1 MKRWAIRLFAGV
13 SAALVL
19 VFVAAWLTIRASLPE
34 LNGSITVDG
43 IVAVATIERDAAGIP
58 TITARSREDLAFA
71 TGFAHGQDRFFQM
84 DMIRRRAAGELSAVV
99 GKVALPS
106 DRHYRLHRFR
116 SRARDVVGALP
127 PGEARLLEAYARGVN
142 AGLASLA
149 AKPFEYFLLR
159 AEPEPWRPEDSV
171 LVVYAMF
178 VQLNDAWATR
188 DIRRGLAK
196 RVLPPEV
203 FAWMYPQGTSW
214 DAPLTGGPRPALPI
228 PAADTFAVRDFRG
241 SPPPSN
247 EIGKPLLNGSNNW
260 AVGGALT
267 TTGRAIVSND
277 MHLGLAVPNIYY
289 RARLVVD
296 GPGRREVTGVT
307 LPGAPF
313 VVAGSNGRIA
323 WGYTNSYGDWSD
335 AVLLRPGAARDSY
348 RTPDG
353 EKQFDIHDEV
363 IDVAGGTPETLTVR
377 DTIWGPVLDGVE
389 YPDGELAVSWI
400 GDRVEAVNLHLI
412 DLETAASVTQALD
425 IANTMGIPPQNF
437 VVGDADGNIGWTIA
451 GRIPRR
457 GDYDSTVPVDW
468 SESAGWTGWVDPAD
482 YPRIVNPQGGR
493 LWTANARATDG
504 AALAMIGD
512 GGYDLGARARQI
524 RDALYSKD
532 RFEPADMLA
541 IQTDD
546 RALFLTR
553 WRNLLLAILDTDS
566 MAGDPQLAEYR
577 RLAEGWIPRAD
588 AESVGYRLVR
598 AFRLEVQSRVFYGLM
613 GPAREA
619 YGDDVRLRISNQFE
633 GPLWQLV
640 TAQPRHLLPGG
651 YASWRELLID
661 AVRAN
666 VRHFESSYDGD
677 LAKRSWGELNT
688 AQIDHP
694 LSAAI
699 PLLGDF
705 LDMPHEPLNGD
716 VDMPR
721 AQGRNFGA
729 SERFSVAPGD
739 EAHGLMQMPAGQ
751 SGHPLS
757 GFYRHGHEDWVHGRP
772 VPFLPGET
780 RFTLKLEPRSQV
792 QP

>member
-1 MKRWAIRLFAGV
+1 MRRWAIRLLGGAFAAV
-13 SAALVL
+13 VL
-19 VFVAAWLTIRASLPE
+19 AFVVAWLTLRASLPE
-34 LNGSITVDG
+34 LDGTLAVDG
-43 IVAVATIERDAAGIP
+43 LGATATIERDAAGIP
-58 TITARSREDLAFA
+58 TITAQSREDLAFA

-84 DMIRRRAAGELSAVV
+84 DMIRRKAAGELSAVV

-106 DRHYRLHRFR
+106 DRRFRLHRFR
-116 SRARDVVGALP
+116 SRAQRVVAALP
-127 PGEARLLEAYARGVN
+127 PREARLLDAYARGVN

-149 AKPFEYFLLR
+149 AKPFEYFALR
-159 AEPEPWRPEDSV
+159 TVPEPWRPEDSV

-196 RVLPPEV
+196 RALPPDV
-203 FAWMYPQGTSW
+203 FAWIYPEGTSW
-214 DAPLTGGPRPALPI
+214 DAPLMGKPRPALPI
-228 PAADTFAVRDFRG
+228 PDADTFTVRDFRG
-241 SPPPSN
+241 AAPPSN

-260 AVGGALT
+260 AVGGVLT
-267 TTGRAIVSND
+267 STGRAIVSND
-277 MHLGLAVPNIYY
+277 MHLGLATPNIYY

-296 GPGRREVTGVT
+296 GHGRRAVTGVT

-335 AVLLRPGAARDSY
+335 AVLLRPGAAPGSY
-348 RTPDG
+348 RTPGGDR
-353 EKQFDIHDEV
+353 QFDVYDDV
-363 IDVAGGTPETLTVR
+363 IDVAGGMPETLRVRETV
-377 DTIWGPVLDGVE
+377 WGPVLDGVK

-400 GDRVEAVNLHLI
+400 GDRIDAVNLHLI
-412 DLETAASVTQALD
+412 DLEAAGSVREALD
-425 IANTMGIPPQNF
+425 VANTMGIPPQNF
-437 VVGDADGNIGWTIA
+437 VVGDSEGSIGWTIA

-457 GDYDSTVPVDW
+457 GGSDSTVPVDW
-468 SESAGWTGWVDPAD
+468 SMSAGWTGWLDPAD
-482 YPRIVNPQGGR
+482 YPRIVNPAGDR
-493 LWTANARATDG
+493 IWTANARATDG
-504 AALAMIGD
+504 AALALIGD

-524 RDALYSKD
+524 RDALLAKD

-553 WRNLLLAILDTDS
+553 WRNLLLTVLDS
-566 MAGDPQLAEYR
+566 RSVAGEPQLAEYR
-577 RLAEGWIPRAD
+577 RLVEDWIPRAD
-588 AESVGYRLVR
+588 ADSVGYRLVR
-598 AFRLEVQSRVFYGLM
+598 AFRLEVQSRVFYGLTA
-613 GPAREA
+613 PVREA

-640 TAQPRHLLPGG
+640 TRRPGHLLPGA
-651 YASWRELLID
+651 YDSWRDLLLD
-661 AVRAN
+661 AVRSN
-666 VRHFESSYDGD
+666 VRYFGDNYGGD
-677 LAKRSWGELNT
+677 LANRSWGELNR

-699 PLLGDF
+699 PLLAAY
-705 LDMPHEPLNGD
+705 LDMPHEALDGD

-721 AQGRNFGA
+721 AQGPTFGA

-739 EAHGLMQMPAGQ
+739 EAHGLMQMPTGQ

-757 GFYRHGHEDWVHGRP
+757 EFYRYGHEDWVHGRP
-772 VPFLPGET
+772 APFLPGET
-780 RFTLKLEPRSQV
+780 RFKLTLEPAGPG

>member
-1 MKRWAIRLFAGV
+1 MKRWAIRLLVAA

-19 VFVAAWLTIRASLPE
+19 VLLVAWLTLRASLPE
-34 LNGSITVDG
+34 LDGTVSLAGIT
-43 IVAVATIERDAAGIP
+43 ATATIQRDAAGIP
-58 TITARSREDLAFA
+58 TITARNREDLAFA

-99 GKVALPS
+99 GKAALPS

-116 SRARDVVGALP
+116 SRAQRAVKALP
-127 PGEARLLEAYARGVN
+127 PGEAAVLQAYARGVN

-149 AKPFEYFLLR
+149 AKPFEYFVLR

-178 VQLNDAWATR
+178 VQLNDAWARR

-203 FAWMYPQGTSW
+203 FAWMYPAGTSW
-214 DAPLTGGPRPALPI
+214 DAPLMGNPWPALPI
-228 PAADTFAVRDFRG
+228 PAADTFAVRNFRG
-241 SPPPSN
+241 TAPPSN

-260 AVGGALT
+260 AVSGALT

-277 MHLGLAVPNIYY
+277 MHLGLATPNIYY
-289 RARLVVD
+289 RARLVID
-296 GPGRREVTGVT
+296 RPERREVTGVT
-307 LPGAPF
+307 LPGTPL

-335 AVLLRPGAARDSY
+335 AVLLRPGLAPGSY

-353 EKQFDIHDEV
+353 DRQFDVHDEV
-363 IDVAGGTPETLTVR
+363 IDVAGGAPETLEVRETV
-377 DTIWGPVLDGVE
+377 WGPVLDGVE

-400 GDRVEAVNLHLI
+400 GDRIEAVNLHMI
-412 DLETAASVTQALD
+412 ALETAGSVEQALD

-457 GDYDSTVPVDW
+457 GEYDSTVPVDW
-468 SESAGWTGWVDPAD
+468 SESDGWHGWLDPAD
-482 YPRIVNPQGGR
+482 YPRIVNPDSGR
-493 LWTANARATDG
+493 IWTANARTMDG
-504 AALAMIGD
+504 PALGLIGD

-524 RDALYSKD
+524 RDALFAKD

-546 RALFLTR
+546 RALFLKR
-553 WRNLLLAILDTDS
+553 WRNLLVAVLDKGS
-566 MAGDPQLAEYR
+566 IAGDPQLAEYR
-577 RLAEGWIPRAD
+577 KLVQDWNPRAD
-588 AESVGYRLVR
+588 ADSVGYRLVR
-598 AFRLEVQSRVFYGLM
+598 AFRLEVQARVFYGLM
-613 GPAREA
+613 APVRQV
-619 YGDDVRLRISNQFE
+619 YGDEVRLRISNQFE

-640 TAQPRHLLPGG
+640 TTQPEHLLPGG
-651 YASWRELLID
+651 YSSWRELLLD
-661 AVRAN
+661 AAREN
-666 VRHFESSYDGD
+666 VHYFEDNYDGD
-677 LAKRSWGELNT
+677 LDQRSWGELNT

-699 PLLGDF
+699 PLLGRF
-705 LDMPHEPLNGD
+705 LDMPHEPLSGD

-721 AQGRNFGA
+721 AQGPRFGA

-739 EAHGLMQMPAGQ
+739 EAHGLMQMPTGQ

-757 GFYRHGHEDWVHGRP
+757 GFYRRGHEDWVQGRP
-772 VPFLPGET
+772 EPFLPGQT
-780 RFTLKLEPRSQV
+780 CYTLRLEPREQG

>member
-1 MKRWAIRLFAGV
+1 MKRWAVRLLAGV

-19 VFVAAWLTIRASLPE
+19 VVAAAWLTLRASLPE
-34 LNGSITVDG
+34 LDGTVTLAG
-43 IVAVATIERDAAGIP
+43 IAAPATIERDAAGIP
-58 TITARSREDLAFA
+58 TITAQSRADLAFA

-99 GKVALPS
+99 GKIALPS

-116 SRARDVVGALP
+116 SRAQRVVETLP
-127 PGEARLLEAYARGVN
+127 PAEAGLLEAYARGVN

-149 AKPFEYFLLR
+149 AKPFEYYLLR

-178 VQLNDAWATR
+178 VQLNDAWARR

-214 DAPLTGGPRPALPI
+214 DAPLMGNPRPALPI
-228 PAADTFAVRDFRG
+228 PAADTFSVRNFRG
-241 SPPPSN
+241 TPPPSN

-260 AVGGALT
+260 AVSGALT
-267 TTGRAIVSND
+267 ATGRALVSND
-277 MHLGLAVPNIYY
+277 MHLGLATPNIYY
-289 RARLVVD
+289 RVRLVVD
-296 GPGRREVTGVT
+296 GPAHREVTGVT
-307 LPGAPF
+307 LPGTPL

-335 AVLLRPGAARDSY
+335 AVLLRPGAAPDSY
-348 RTPDG
+348 RTPEGD
-353 EKQFDIHDEV
+353 KPFDVHDEV
-363 IDVAGGTPETLTVR
+363 IDVAGAAPETLKVR
-377 DTIWGPVLDGVE
+377 ETIWGPVLDGVQ

-400 GDRVEAVNLHLI
+400 GDRVEAVNLHLLE
-412 DLETAASVTQALD
+412 LETAGSVAEALD

-457 GDYDSTVPVDW
+457 GAYDSTVPVDW
-468 SESAGWTGWVDPAD
+468 SESAGWTGWIDPAD
-482 YPRIVNPQGGR
+482 YPRIVNPESGR
-493 LWTANARATDG
+493 IWTANARTMDG
-504 AALAMIGD
+504 PALALMGD

-524 RDALYSKD
+524 RDGLFAKD
-532 RFEPADMLA
+532 RFEAADMLA

-553 WRNLLLAILDTDS
+553 WRNLVLAVLDRDS
-566 MAGDPQLAEYR
+566 IAGDPQLAEYR
-577 RLAEGWIPRAD
+577 KLVEDWIPRAD
-588 AESVGYRLVR
+588 AGSVGYRLVR
-598 AFRLEVQSRVFYGLM
+598 AFRLEVQSRVFYGLTA
-613 GPAREA
+613 PLRQT

-640 TAQPRHLLPGG
+640 TAQPEHLLPGG
-651 YASWRELLID
+651 YSNWRELLLD

-666 VRHFESSYDGD
+666 VRYFEDNYDGD
-677 LAKRSWGELNT
+677 LARRSWGELNT
-688 AQIDHP
+688 AEIDHP
-694 LSAAI
+694 LSAAV
-699 PLLGDF
+699 PLLGRF
-705 LDMPHEPLNGD
+705 LDMPHEPLDGD

-721 AQGRNFGA
+721 AQGPRFGA

-739 EAHGLMQMPAGQ
+739 EAHGLMQMPTGQ

-757 GFYRHGHEDWVHGRP
+757 AFYRHGHEDWVHGRP
-772 VPFLPGET
+772 EPFLPGAT
-780 RFTLKLEPRSQV
+780 LYTLKLDPAARGR
-792 QP
+792 P